1 MAEEVELEPKVEE
14 ADFLGTLKTSFE
26 SIKNKI
32 AQIPFYTVNQTED
45 ELDIINV
52 ESRNVRKEP
61 FLFYIVKLKR
71 DSLSVVYSII
81 PNTSERLRRGTVVKN
96 LANLLATL
104 SEDFQIDYPK
114 FLQYVDSALTDLLN
128 GLNESYSTLFNKYDA
143 LFAEYSELR
152 KLVTE
157 LTISNKNLTIQASQ
171 LNEENKRLQEQL
183 NALQTYS
190 DDALMAM
197 IQDWLDVHDS
207 TIDIEEFSKTY
218 KVPEPRVEQI
228 LDKMVSLGYLELKG

>member
-1 MAEEVELEPKVEE
+1 LAEEVELEPKVEE